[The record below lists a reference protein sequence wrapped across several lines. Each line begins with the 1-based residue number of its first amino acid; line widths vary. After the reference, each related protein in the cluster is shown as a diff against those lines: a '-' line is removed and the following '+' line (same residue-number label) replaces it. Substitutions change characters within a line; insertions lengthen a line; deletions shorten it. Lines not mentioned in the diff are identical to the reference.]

1 MKRYSVNINSIT
13 NILGDDD
20 FFLGTGFLGAQFDTF
35 EELKKL
41 LVEYATYEKEGKRYW
56 RKVIKMTFSLGS
68 TISSIKKEGDRQ
80 CEENGIVELFSL
92 AAAYRKD
99 PLTKY
104 TLYFRPSK
112 WQDSKG
118 VFSFLL
124 QEDGKDPVP
133 KYGKFSEILKEIGI
147 VL

>member
-1 MKRYSVNINSIT
+1 MKRYIVNINSIT
-13 NILGDDD
+13 NILGGDD

-56 RKVIKMTFSLGS
+56 RKVIKMTFALGS

-80 CEENGIVELFSL
+80 CEENGMVELFSL

-104 TLYFRPSK
+104 TIYFRPSK

>member
-13 NILGDDD
+13 NLSDDND

-56 RKVIKMTFSLGS
+56 RKVIKLTFSLGS

-80 CEENGIVELFSL
+80 CEENGMVELFSL
-92 AAAYRKD
+92 AATYRKD

-104 TLYFRPSK
+104 TIYFRPSK

-118 VFSFLL
+118 AFSFLL

-133 KYGKFSEILKEIGI
+133 KYGKFSEVLKEIGL

>member
-1 MKRYSVNINSIT
+1 MKRYSVNINSVT
-13 NILGDDD
+13 NLSNDDD

-41 LVEYATYEKEGKRYW
+41 LVEYATYEKEGKRCW

-80 CEENGIVELFSL
+80 CEENGMVELFSL
-92 AAAYRKD
+92 AAAYKKD

-104 TLYFRPSK
+104 TIYFRPSK

-118 VFSFLL
+118 TFSFLL
-124 QEDGKDPVP
+124 QENGKDPVP

-147 VL
+147 TL

>member
-1 MKRYSVNINSIT
+1 MKRYNVNINSIT
-13 NILGDDD
+13 NILDDDD
-20 FFLGTGFLGAQFDTF
+20 FFMGTGFLGAQFDTF

-56 RKVIKMTFSLGS
+56 RKVIKITFSLGS
-68 TISSIKKEGDRQ
+68 TIYSIKKEGDRQ
-80 CEENGIVELFSL
+80 CEENGMVELFSL

-99 PLTKY
+99 PLAKY
-104 TLYFRPSK
+104 TIYFRPSK

-118 VFSFLL
+118 TFSFLL
-124 QEDGKDPVP
+124 QEDRKDPVP

-147 VL
+147 TL